1 MADVA
6 VPERQVVATQHLGS
20 AAPASAG
27 QARVRPG
34 FHLGPADRRAVD
46 RGIERV
52 LDRDDLLAFM
62 PSMGVQVEQ
71 LQTPETEDIN
81 DVNTTERHISM
92 FFRDPEE
99 QWQLL
104 SPYLVDHLSSGA
116 PAIYLQHHT
125 STEQLLQRLQYD
137 LKLFTGDVILDALM
151 THPTILIS
159 SGLAPGFYG
168 IAG

>member
-1 MADVA
+1 
-6 VPERQVVATQHLGS
+6 
-20 AAPASAG
+20 
-27 QARVRPG
+27 
-34 FHLGPADRRAVD
+34 
-46 RGIERV
+46 
-52 LDRDDLLAFM
+52 M

-104 SPYLVDHLSSGA
+104 RPYLVDHLSSDA